1 MKDFFNKNLTKSV
14 LVNGVRVD
22 NFKQVQQPSY
32 LGGYQP
38 ERKQNNEEHW
48 KAFKSGEYDLAKEEQ
63 LITKI
68 RASIGQRGDEAD
80 RLIRKLGLLG
90 LENKKSRES
99 RFLKDSKE
107 DQSKTL
113 QPIKVELKGKP
124 QETEESPTKNM
135 FDSRIDSVFS
145 EQMSA
150 KLDDSIF
157 NPLNKTVDSQ
167 ESFDK

>member
-1 MKDFFNKNLTKSV
+1 M
-14 LVNGVRVD
+14 
-22 NFKQVQQPSY
+22 
-32 LGGYQP
+32 
-38 ERKQNNEEHW
+38 
-48 KAFKSGEYDLAKEEQ
+48 
-63 LITKI
+63 
-68 RASIGQRGDEAD
+68 
-80 RLIRKLGLLG
+80 LG
-90 LENKKSRES
+90 LENKKSKES
-99 RFLKDSKE
+99 KFLKESKQ

-113 QPIKVELKGKP
+113 QPIKIELKGKP
-124 QETEESPTKNM
+124 CETEESPTKNM